1 MVTPDRRRVRL
12 AVVGA
17 IAAQRLVELA
27 WSRRNE
33 RRLRA
38 RGAVEHDRRGYPAMV
53 ALHVGWLAA
62 MAAETSWASPTARSW
77 RRLGVVALLAAQ
89 PLRYWAIW
97 SLGDRWTTRVLIPP
111 DELPVASGP
120 YRVVAHPNYVAVA
133 TEIAA
138 APMAIGAWRTAIV
151 GSALDAL
158 VLRRRVRVETAAL
171 APSRKSEH
179 RRTELV
185 SRGAGPTA

>member
-1 MVTPDRRRVRL
+1 MVTSAGRRTRL
-12 AVVGA
+12 VFVGA
-17 IAAQRLVELA
+17 IAAQRLAELV

-62 MAAETSWASPTARSW
+62 MAAETSWASPASRQW
-77 RRLGVVALLAAQ
+77 RLVGVAALVAAQ

-97 SLGDRWTTRVLIPP
+97 SLGDRWTTRVLVPP
-111 DELPVASGP
+111 AEPSVAAGP
-120 YRVVAHPNYVAVA
+120 YRFIAHPNYVAVA

-138 APMAIGAWRTAIV
+138 APLAIGAWRTAAVASI
-151 GSALDAL
+151 LDAL

-171 APSRKSEH
+171 LGTDPGSR
-179 RRTELV
+179 T
-185 SRGAGPTA
+185 